1 MKPQRKTTVLLHCGH
16 PKGSASPCAANVYCS
31 SPVTSTRCFHP
42 FRCRHQVKRR
52 CTKSCPAP
60 IYPRYATMLLSAILI
75 SPRYPILSD
84 RTRFARCQ
92 QHSPDAI
99 CYPIR
104 LLLIIANRPFFP
116 KLAPRPLRRVRPQNQ
131 YRSTTRYLKFL
142 TTHCE
147 PITF

>member
-1 MKPQRKTTVLLHCGH
+1 VPRAITFRSPSETTYKRSHSACSRSCCHPRPFKEEMNDFEASEEMKVLLQCGH

-31 SPVTSTRCFHP
+31 SPVTSTRCLHP

-99 CYPIR
+99 CYLIR
-104 LLLIIANRPFFP
+104 LL
-116 KLAPRPLRRVRPQNQ
+116 
-131 YRSTTRYLKFL
+131 
-142 TTHCE
+142 
-147 PITF
+147 